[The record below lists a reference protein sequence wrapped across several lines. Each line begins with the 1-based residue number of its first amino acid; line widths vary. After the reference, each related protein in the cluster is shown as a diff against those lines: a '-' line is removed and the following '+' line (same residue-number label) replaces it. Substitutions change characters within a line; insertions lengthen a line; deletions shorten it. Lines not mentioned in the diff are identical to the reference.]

1 MILKI
6 THNFN
11 KKTYYFYLEAGA
23 KAQSIVSHFR
33 DHGLQVPTYSQIN
46 NHIQRNYVKSILGD
60 EHMSIEAI
68 IKWVEHHQ
76 QDPNDLDK
84 VFVAGFEYKTKPAI
98 SFRIFLTTKRL
109 YITLQLYNINSI

>member
-6 THNFN
+6 TQNFN
-11 KKTYYFYLEAGA
+11 KKTYYFNLEVGA

-68 IKWVEHHQ
+68 IKWDEHHQ

-98 SFRIFLTTKRL
+98 SFRMFLTTKRL